1 MKKITVTVESKS
13 GLHARPASTFVAVA
27 QKFNAEISLEKDGNT
42 INAKSIIGIL
52 GLAVAHKDE
61 ITIIA
66 EGTDEQEA
74 VLALEKLV
82 LEELAHQ

>member
-1 MKKITVTVESKS
+1 MKKTTVTVESKS

-27 QKFNAEISLEKDGNT
+27 QKFDAEISLEKDGNS

-66 EGTDEQEA
+66 DGADEVAA
-74 VLALEKLV
+74 VEALEKLV
-82 LEELAHQ
+82 LEELVHQ

>member
-1 MKKITVTVESKS
+1 MKKVSVIIESKS
-13 GLHARPASTFVAVA
+13 GLHARPASTFVACA
-27 QKFNAEISLEKDGNT
+27 QKFDSEINLEKDGNT

-52 GLAVAHKDE
+52 GLGVSSGDE

-66 EGTDEQEA
+66 DGQDEADA

-82 LEELAHQ
+82 KEELVHQ